1 MSRELSQ
8 DDNVGGSPDV
18 RVSTSASARSR
29 LGDDYRAVERLFE
42 RHSRV
47 LGAIVLAVIFVA
59 LTAVYIH
66 LSFSR
71 PKSSDDA
78 SFVQEAQDILGGN
91 ILLRGWSIA
100 LDSFYTVV
108 LPLYAIVGLLVPRL
122 SLLLYL
128 VNPIIYALTVIAC
141 LAIGWAYTEPRNRL
155 IGMCLLFAVVAL
167 PSTLITDFNVNFIA
181 HVSTVL
187 CVLLTFHLIAAD
199 YSLVLAAL
207 PLVLAGIGDPLALY
221 IGNIPLA
228 VVGLWLGLK
237 DPRHYLRLAV
247 LAVSCVIVTK
257 VALAMMLLAGGF
269 KQLPIVAHFVS
280 ADQLSQNIYLFW
292 VSILDLFGADFFGRD
307 VFNPGTAAILV
318 HAAVMILVIWLVC
331 EACVRALRREEN
343 LMTTLLCAS
352 LVLTT
357 IEFVFSD
364 KEAGGARYL
373 TTVPIFGALIA
384 AMSWQRLI
392 VRKYA
397 LYLLLPVV
405 ACAYF
410 GAFAAQM
417 FEPIAKPPMT
427 VVKFLEENGLTEG
440 YGSYWSSSILSVLSE
455 GKIVVRQVGAA
466 REGIVPLRWSSSEQW
481 YAMKDARFLIYKDKA
496 FGAGPYKA
504 VTTWGPPL
512 QIKQIDGYTV
522 MIWDSPLHVPLQG
535 DDFPP

>member
-8 DDNVGGSPDV
+8 DDNGGGSPGV
-18 RVSTSASARSR
+18 RVSTSAASR
-29 LGDDYRAVERLFE
+29 PRLDDTYRGVQRLFGS
-42 RHSRV
+42 HSRI
-47 LGAIVLAVIFVA
+47 LGAIALTVIFVV
-59 LTAVYIH
+59 LTAVYIQ

-100 LDSFYTVV
+100 LDSYYAVV
-108 LPLYAIVGLLVPRL
+108 LPLYAIGGLLVPRL

-141 LAIGWAYTEPRNRL
+141 LAIGWVYTEPRNRL

-167 PSTLITDFNVNFIA
+167 PSTLITDFNVNYIA

-187 CVLLTFHLIAAD
+187 CVLLTFHLIVAD

-207 PLVLAGIGDPLALY
+207 PLVLAAIGDPLALY
-221 IGNIPLA
+221 IGNLPLA

-247 LAVSCVIVTK
+247 FSVSCVIVSK
-257 VALAMMLLAGGF
+257 IALATMMLAGGF
-269 KQLPIVAHFVS
+269 KQLPIIAHFVS
-280 ADQLSQNIYLFW
+280 ADQLSQNIYLLW
-292 VSILDLFGADFFGRD
+292 VSILDLFGADFFGRN
-307 VFNPGTAAILV
+307 VFNAGTAAILV
-318 HAAVMILVIWLVC
+318 HAAVMILVLWLVC
-331 EACVRALRREEN
+331 EASVRALRREEN

-352 LVLTT
+352 LVLTA

-364 KEAGGARYL
+364 RQAGGGRYL

-384 AMSWQRLI
+384 AMSWQRVV

-397 LYLLLPVV
+397 LYLLPVV

-410 GAFAAQM
+410 GAIAAQM

-427 VVKFLEENGLTEG
+427 VVKFLEDNGLTEG
-440 YGSYWSSSILSVLSE
+440 YGSYWSASILSVLSE
-455 GKIVVRQVGAA
+455 GKLVVRQVGGA

-496 FGAGPYKA
+496 FGAGPFKA

-512 QIKQIDGYTV
+512 QLKQIDGYTV